1 MPTVCPRASFCLSSL
16 LSFRLA
22 SKASMVFRACLLPVF
37 FTVFP
42 TCFQGFHGLQ
52 GLSSACLLYCLSD
65 LLPGRYGLQGL
76 SSACILSCLSDLLA
90 SMAFRASLL
99 PVFFHDFDYFTNV
112 NGYNFTVVVLRK
124 SKLAD
129 KINYAASPLNFQHAL
144 NCSSSKLRCQLN
156 VETC

>member
-1 MPTVCPRASFCLSSL
+1 MSL
-16 LSFRLA
+16 
-22 SKASMVFRACLLPVF
+22 P
-37 FTVFP
+37 
-42 TCFQGFHGLQ
+42 
-52 GLSSACLLYCLSD
+52 
-65 LLPGRYGLQGL
+65 
-76 SSACILSCLSDLLA
+76 
-90 SMAFRASLL
+90 AFRASLL
-99 PVFFHDFDYFTNV
+99 PVFFTAFPTCFQGALAFRASRLPVFFHDFDYLTNV

>member
-1 MPTVCPRASFCLSSL
+1 MLGYWAYPLLPRFGAFGRLPAFGALPSQHSLTALSGLLPALPWPSGPPYRLSSS

-22 SKASMVFRACLLPVF
+22 SRALWPSAPLFCLYSFLSFR
-37 FTVFP
+37 
-42 TCFQGFHGLQ
+42 
-52 GLSSACLLYCLSD
+52 
-65 LLPGRYGLQGL
+65 
-76 SSACILSCLSDLLA
+76 LA
-90 SMAFRASLL
+90 SMAFRDSLL
-99 PVFFHDFDYFTNV
+99 PVFFHDFDYFTNA

-129 KINYAASPLNFQHAL
+129 KINYAASSLNFQHAL